1 MRSREWY
8 QRGRGC
14 ARAVS
19 LPPPRRYHWTLRRAE
34 DDSLPQDAVMDPSSD
49 SPAEP
54 LVSVVMPCLN
64 EARAVGICVEKA
76 RRALAAMGVRGEV
89 AGVDHGSSGGPPE
102 IAARA
107 RAPGG
112 PERRRRRA

>member
-34 DDSLPQDAVMDPSSD
+34 DDSLPQDAVMDPSPD

-64 EARAVGICVEKA
+64 EARAVGICVGKA
-76 RRALAAMGVRGEV
+76 RRAPAAMGVRGEGGVGANGSTVRPPGLV
-89 AGVDHGSSGGPPE
+89 APAGAP
-102 IAARA
+102 RA
-107 RAPGG
+107 LQ
-112 PERRRRRA
+112 RR

>member
-34 DDSLPQDAVMDPSSD
+34 DDSLPQDAVMDPSPD

-54 LVSVVMPCLN
+54 LVSVAMPCLN
-64 EARAVGICVEKA
+64 AARAVGICVEKA
-76 RRALAAMGVRGEV
+76 RRALAAMGVRG
-89 AGVDHGSSGGPPE
+89 AGAGADNGSRAGAPE
-102 IAARA
+102 GAAGARA
-107 RAPGG
+107 QAAQG
-112 PERRRRRA
+112 RRRSR

>member
-1 MRSREWY
+1 MGSREWY

-34 DDSLPQDAVMDPSSD
+34 DDSLPQDAVMDPPPD

-76 RRALAAMGVRGEV
+76 RRALAAASARGE
-89 AGVDHGSSGGPPE
+89 GVVVDNGPRDGSPD

-107 RAPGG
+107 RP
-112 PERRRRRA
+112 RVRH

>member
-34 DDSLPQDAVMDPSSD
+34 DDSLPQDAVMDPSPD

-76 RRALAAMGVRGEV
+76 RRALADRKSTRLN
-89 AGVDHGSSGGPPE
+89 SSHVS
-102 IAARA
+102 ISYAVFCLKKKN
-107 RAPGG
+107 
-112 PERRRRRA
+112 